1 MGPHNW
7 SSWVDHPPWF
17 PTFYIYMPFLSHS
30 QEYEGLIKLRRPA
43 VSPRPQL
50 FFAGLIEKP
59 HSWIHCKEMQC
70 IFQDRL
76 VGFGSIPE
84 GYFLV
89 TLSSQCFCLFAAK
102 LVQYISFARSICNI
116 FSQSNCSLTTFN
128 SVHYS

>member
-84 GYFLV
+84 GDFSCDLIISMFL
-89 TLSSQCFCLFAAK
+89 
-102 LVQYISFARSICNI
+102 
-116 FSQSNCSLTTFN
+116 
-128 SVHYS
+128 SVCCETCTVHQLRQKYL